1 MVVHID
7 ISLFFIY
14 RIIDTLYYACKSRS
28 SKKKEDKMH
37 FFERMVDEDVDS
49 MLMRLFEAFMEAA
62 PQLVLQLY
70 ILSGNGLADG
80 WGLGKFLTQKLSVM

>member
-1 MVVHID
+1 
-7 ISLFFIY
+7 
-14 RIIDTLYYACKSRS
+14 
-28 SKKKEDKMH
+28 MH